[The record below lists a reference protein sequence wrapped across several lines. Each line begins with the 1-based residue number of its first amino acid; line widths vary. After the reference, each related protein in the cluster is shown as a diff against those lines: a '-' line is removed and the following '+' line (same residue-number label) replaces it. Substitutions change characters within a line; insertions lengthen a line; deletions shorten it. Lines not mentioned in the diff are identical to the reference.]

1 MRTEYEE
8 CSEIGTLAELWNL
21 YIDTIEWNDLIYIFP
36 DFNSETFDQFKNIVT
51 SRSGQ
56 VYDDS
61 ELMVPMFLLQAAY
74 DRLDE
79 ILKDYIK

>member
-1 MRTEYEE
+1 M
-8 CSEIGTLAELWNL
+8 
-21 YIDTIEWNDLIYIFP
+21 IEWNDLIYISP
-36 DFNSETFDQFKNIVT
+36 DFNSETFAQFENMVT
-51 SRSGQ
+51 SHSGQ

-74 DRLDE
+74 DRLDD

>member
-1 MRTEYEE
+1 MHLLPSSTA
-8 CSEIGTLAELWNL
+8 SSSIL
-21 YIDTIEWNDLIYIFP
+21 
-36 DFNSETFDQFKNIVT
+36 KNMVT
-51 SRSGQ
+51 SHSGQ

-61 ELMVPMFLLQAAY
+61 ERMVPMFLLRAAY